1 MSSSVVPDFRAASP
15 DSKLGPLASLPG
27 NWAGHGFNLIA
38 RPDRTADNG
47 FFLELNPTD
56 ENLRFSAIGPPIPN
70 RGSVID
76 DIEIHGVHYLQ
87 RIIDHASREPIHLE
101 PGVWLSVPAT
111 TQPEEPETVVRLAS
125 LPHGSALLAQ
135 GTSTL
140 LDAPPV
146 IGPANTVP
154 FPIGSAEPSP
164 STPNDLPEYNLGT
177 PTNFR
182 TTPTLDVRQTAVT
195 ADVNQAAVTD
205 PNSLL
210 TAEITGQTIT
220 ATTVLHVSTA
230 DDAANHTFGGAENI
244 PFLQANASVAQ
255 VSATFWI
262 ETVQFP
268 PPYTD
273 RCYLQLQYSQTVF
286 LNFLGRTW
294 PHVSVATLKKV
305 T

>member
-1 MSSSVVPDFRAASP
+1 MSSSVVPDFRAASLDP
-15 DSKLGPLASLPG
+15 KLGPLASLPG
-27 NWAGHGFNLIA
+27 NWSGHGFNLIA
-38 RPDRTADNG
+38 RPDRTAEDD

-56 ENLRFSAIGPPIPN
+56 ENLRFSAIGRPIPN
-70 RGSVID
+70 RGSVTD
-76 DIEIHGVHYLQ
+76 DTELHGVHYLQ
-87 RIIDHASREPIHLE
+87 RIVDRASGEPIHLE

-111 TQPEEPETVVRLAS
+111 AQPEQPETVVRMAS

-140 LDAPPV
+140 LDTPPV

-164 STPNDLPEYNLGT
+164 GTPNNLPEYNLGT
-177 PTNFR
+177 PSNFR
-182 TTPTLDVRQTAVT
+182 TQPAPDAGQAVVT
-195 ADVNQAAVTD
+195 VDVNQAAVTD

-230 DDAANHTFGGAENI
+230 VDPANHTLGGVESI
-244 PFLQANASVAQ
+244 PFIQANATVAQ

-268 PPYTD
+268 PPRTD
-273 RCYLQLQYSQTVF
+273 RCYLQLQYSQTVY
-286 LNFLGRTW
+286 LNFLGRIW

>member
-15 DSKLGPLASLPG
+15 HPKLGPLASLPG

-38 RPDRTADNG
+38 RPDLTADNG

-56 ENLRFSAIGPPIPN
+56 ENLQFSSIGGPIPN
-70 RGSVID
+70 RGSVMD
-76 DIEIHGVHYLQ
+76 DIELHGVHYLQ
-87 RIIDHASREPIHLE
+87 KIFDHASGGTIHLE
-101 PGVWLSVPAT
+101 PGLWLRVPAT

-125 LPHGSALLAQ
+125 LPHGSTILAQ

-140 LDAPPV
+140 LGTPPV

-154 FPIGSAEPSP
+154 FPIGSAEPGP
-164 STPNDLPEYNLGT
+164 DTPNNLPEYNLGT
-177 PTNFR
+177 ASNFR
-182 TTPTLDVRQTAVT
+182 TTDTPGAGQAAVT
-195 ADVNQAAVTD
+195 ADVSQAAVTD

-210 TAEITGQTIT
+210 TAEITGKKIT

-230 DDAANHTFGGAENI
+230 DDAANHTFGGAANI

-268 PPYTD
+268 PPFTD
-273 RCYLQLQYSQTVF
+273 RYYLQLQYSQTVL
-286 LNFLGRTW
+286 LNFGGRTW

>member
-15 DSKLGPLASLPG
+15 APKLGPLASLPG
-27 NWAGHGFNLIA
+27 NWSGHGFNLIA
-38 RPDRTADNG
+38 RPDLTADNG

-56 ENLRFSAIGPPIPN
+56 ENLRFSSIGGPIPN
-70 RGSVID
+70 RGSVMD
-76 DIEIHGVHYLQ
+76 DIELHGVHYLQ
-87 RIIDHASREPIHLE
+87 RIFDHASGGAIHLE
-101 PGVWLSVPAT
+101 PGVWLSIPAT

-125 LPHGSALLAQ
+125 LLHGSAILAQ

-140 LDAPPV
+140 LDNPPI

-164 STPNDLPEYNLGT
+164 GTPNNLPEYNLST
-177 PTNFR
+177 PSNFR
-182 TTPTLDVRQTAVT
+182 TTPTPDVKQAAVT
-195 ADVNQAAVTD
+195 LDTNQAAVTD

-230 DDAANHTFGGAENI
+230 DDPANHTFGGAENT

-273 RCYLQLQYSQTVF
+273 RYYLQLQYSQTVF

-294 PHVSVATLKKV
+294 PHVSIATLKKV

>member
-15 DSKLGPLASLPG
+15 HPKLGPLASLPG

-38 RPDRTADNG
+38 RPDRTAENG

-56 ENLRFSAIGPPIPN
+56 ENLRFSSIGGPIPN
-70 RGSVID
+70 RGSVTD
-76 DIEIHGVHYLQ
+76 DIELHGVYYLQ
-87 RIIDHASREPIHLE
+87 RIFDHATGGALHVE
-101 PGVWLSVPAT
+101 PGVWLTGPAA
-111 TQPEEPETVVRLAS
+111 TQPGEPETVARLAS
-125 LPHGSALLAQ
+125 VPHGSTILAQ

-140 LDAPPV
+140 LDTPPV

-154 FPIGSAEPSP
+154 FPVGAAEPGP
-164 STPNDLPEYNLGT
+164 GTPNNLPEYNLGT
-177 PTNFR
+177 PSNSR
-182 TTPTLDVRQTAVT
+182 TTLTPDVGQAAAG
-195 ADVNQAAVTD
+195 ADVSQAAVTD

-230 DDAANHTFGGAENI
+230 DDPANHTFGGAENI
-244 PFLQANASVAQ
+244 PFLQANAGVAQ

>member
-15 DSKLGPLASLPG
+15 HPKLGPLASLPG

-38 RPDRTADNG
+38 RPDLTAENG

-56 ENLRFSAIGPPIPN
+56 ENLQFSSIGGPIPN
-70 RGSVID
+70 RGSVME
-76 DIEIHGVHYLQ
+76 DIELHGVHYLQ
-87 RIIDHASREPIHLE
+87 KIFDHASGGAIHLE
-101 PGVWLSVPAT
+101 PGLWLSVPAT
-111 TQPEEPETVVRLAS
+111 AQPEEPETVVRLAS
-125 LPHGSALLAQ
+125 LPHGSTILAQ

-140 LDAPPV
+140 LGTPPV

-154 FPIGSAEPSP
+154 FPIGSAEPGP
-164 STPNDLPEYNLGT
+164 GTPNNLPEYNLGT
-177 PTNFR
+177 PSNFR
-182 TTPTLDVRQTAVT
+182 TTPAPGAGQAAVT
-195 ADVNQAAVTD
+195 ADVSQAAVTD

-210 TAEITGQTIT
+210 TAEITGQKIS

-273 RCYLQLQYSQTVF
+273 RYYLQLQYSQTVF

>member
-15 DSKLGPLASLPG
+15 APKLGPLASLPG
-27 NWAGHGFNLIA
+27 NWSGHGFNLIA
-38 RPDRTADNG
+38 RPDLTADNG

-56 ENLRFSAIGPPIPN
+56 ENLRFSSIGGSIPN
-70 RGSVID
+70 RGSVMD
-76 DIEIHGVHYLQ
+76 DIELHGVHYLQ
-87 RIIDHASREPIHLE
+87 RIFDHASGGAIHLE
-101 PGVWLSVPAT
+101 PGVWLSMPAT

-125 LPHGSALLAQ
+125 LPHGSAILAQ

-140 LDAPPV
+140 LDHPPI
-146 IGPANTVP
+146 IGHANTVP

-164 STPNDLPEYNLGT
+164 GTPNNLPEYNLST
-177 PTNFR
+177 PSNFR
-182 TTPTLDVRQTAVT
+182 TTPTPDVKQAAVT
-195 ADVNQAAVTD
+195 LDTNQAAVTD

-230 DDAANHTFGGAENI
+230 DDPANHTFGGAENT

-273 RCYLQLQYSQTVF
+273 RYYLQLQYSQTVF

-294 PHVSVATLKKV
+294 PHVSIATLKKV